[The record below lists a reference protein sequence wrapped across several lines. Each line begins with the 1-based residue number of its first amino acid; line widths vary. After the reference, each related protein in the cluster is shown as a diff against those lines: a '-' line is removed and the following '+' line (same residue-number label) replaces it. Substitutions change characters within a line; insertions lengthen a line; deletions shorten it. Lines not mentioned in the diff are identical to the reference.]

1 MSAQKGFSNADT
13 GSKPAD
19 PFTAKNAEDDISLET
34 KIEDLSDF
42 MQACKYG
49 MMTTRDASS
58 GNLVSRCMAI
68 AAQEKAGIDLLF
80 HTNTES
86 HKTDEL
92 VNDPHINISFINA
105 KGEWAS
111 INGIASVET
120 ERELVRKHY
129 SPDLK
134 AWVGDLGDGKHDG
147 GPEDPRIGII
157 RVKTVTATYN
167 LANKN
172 ILSRAADVAVGTVT
186 GKTAVTNK
194 LREISEQEIK
204 EWRASH

>member
-1 MSAQKGFSNADT
+1 MSGQQGFSNADT

-19 PFTAKNAEDDISLET
+19 PFKEKNLEDDISLET
-34 KIEDLSDF
+34 KIKDLSDF

-92 VNDPHINISFINA
+92 HNDPHINISFINA

-120 ERELVRKHY
+120 GRELVRKYY

-204 EWRASH
+204 QWRSTH